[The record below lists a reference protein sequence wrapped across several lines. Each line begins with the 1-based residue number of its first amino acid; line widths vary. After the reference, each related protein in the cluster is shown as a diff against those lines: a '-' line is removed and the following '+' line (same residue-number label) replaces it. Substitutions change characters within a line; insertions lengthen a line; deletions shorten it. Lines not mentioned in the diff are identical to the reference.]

1 MAYKQS
7 DKTLIMMNQRLPA
20 PSAKAIA
27 LGTTKG
33 FSLLELMIAV
43 AIVGI
48 LAIVAIPAYNGYITQ
63 AKQRAAR
70 SVLDLMPVLAETYR
84 ADNGMMCPAC
94 SANGAYTYSYSE
106 NDNGTVAVDTITPN
120 FPAFRPKSV
129 AEAATA
135 TLYHYQV
142 VFTVA
147 GCPAACQ
154 TSAIATAFPQAN
166 RGAPP
171 GNIVSN
177 TFN

>member
-1 MAYKQS
+1 
-7 DKTLIMMNQRLPA
+7 MNQRPPA
-20 PSAKAIA
+20 PSAQTDAFA
-27 LGTTKG
+27 TDKG
-33 FSLLELMIAV
+33 FSLLELMIVV

-48 LAIVAIPAYNGYITQ
+48 LAVIAIPAYQNYITQ

-94 SANGAYTYSYSE
+94 GANGAYTYSYSE
-106 NDNGTVAVDTITPN
+106 NNDGSVAADTITPN
-120 FPAFRPKSV
+120 FPAFKAKSV

-147 GCPAACQ
+147 GCPAACT
-154 TSAIATAFPQAN
+154 TSAIATAFPQAS